1 MEMTVDKSEDDG
13 KCKNEISKYI
23 ALEIKPSLPLMN
35 TVNRELINSV

>member
-1 MEMTVDKSEDDG
+1 MMVDKSGDND

-23 ALEIKPSLPLMN
+23 ALEMKPSLPLMN